1 MERVNKNYRVSR
13 DFDMRLMQIQVH
25 LKYALG
31 IDYTIGE
38 ILDEMM
44 DLYEARYRLN
54 SNIVIEMFRE
64 YNEALLQQYT
74 ITTAEMLN
82 AIKEKLEEEATR

>member
-13 DFDMRLMQIQVH
+13 DFDRRLIQIQVH

-44 DLYEARYRLN
+44 DLYEAKYRLN
-54 SNIVIEMFRE
+54 SNIVIELFRE

-74 ITTAEMLN
+74 ISVAEMLN
-82 AIKEKLEEEATR
+82 AIQEKREEEATR